1 MKNNKRTLWAAVLG
15 MIVILSVGCAALS
28 PLTPKQETLEE
39 RVKNYMQAQIDGK
52 WDIAYS
58 FFEASYRA
66 RVSREAYINRPKK
79 MAYKGFAVDEITV
92 LPPGDQATVKVST
105 DFSFMGYEFK
115 RAPQMQNWIKEKGAW
130 FLKAKAKAKASS
142 RSTPFGTLPKKP

>member
-1 MKNNKRTLWAAVLG
+1 MKNNKRTLWTAVLG
-15 MIVILSVGCAALS
+15 MIVILSAGCAALS

-58 FFEASYRA
+58 FFEASYREK
-66 RVSREAYINRPKK
+66 VTREAYVNRPKK

-92 LPPGDQATVKVST
+92 LPPGDQATVKVRT

-115 RAPQMQNWIKEKGAW
+115 RAPQMQNWVKEKGTW
-130 FLKAKAKAKASS
+130 FLKAKTAS